1 VCGCRCGPAA
11 RAPRRAISVSA
22 RRVAAWQCTFAE
34 PCYACSIEWPARWI
48 ASLRSQRP
56 RFVSARR
63 VATWQSSVAEC
74 CYACSIVWLARWI
87 AALRSQRL
95 RLVSARRV
103 AAWQSS
109 VAEPCYACS
118 TEWFVRWIASLRSQ
132 RLRFVSARHVLQ
144 PRLSARISVAQQ
156 QSACLCSSSDQTAV
170 HTEYHRHHHPFWYSG
185 NYAKNIQLLRTSA
198 FASNVACHHSER
210 LMKALLQLN
219 VGQMLKVLR
228 AILLALKC

>member
-1 VCGCRCGPAA
+1 MHGWDSKCWRGCSCGCGCRCGPAA

-22 RRVAAWQCTFAE
+22 RRVATWQSSVAE

-74 CYACSIVWLARWI
+74 CYACSTVWFVRWI

-144 PRLSARISVAQQ
+144 PRLSAGISVAQQ
-156 QSACLCSSSDQTAV
+156 QSAYLCSPNDQTAA

-185 NYAKNIQLLRTSA
+185 NYAKRTPLHHKNS
-198 FASNVACHHSER
+198 FASNAAYRHSGK
-210 LMKALLQLN
+210 MALAQTSSCA
-219 VGQMLKVLR
+219 V
-228 AILLALKC
+228 